1 MHSHLVH
8 KHNPTGRECTCGC
21 VTCASNDKCQPAV
34 RLSPR
39 NVLLRIL
46 TPMMDDYMDYL
57 SFNIGPPSVFTLKKL
72 TAYAL
77 IVVALYLAGTVAH
90 NNLPKSGVCPTTVIP
105 SPRTDLNLNFITTA
119 LPVTLFWTSL
129 AALSTIMTYWR
140 MRGSS
145 DKAVFFM
152 LGASAAGWATFLSH
166 ATSLAAVGHGHLI
179 HFNLGILLTVFA
191 LLGLINLTRDLIYGK
206 APEK

>member
-1 MHSHLVH
+1 MTPHPV
-8 KHNPTGRECTCGC
+8 HNPADRECTCGC
-21 VTCASNDKCQPAV
+21 DTCASNDKCPTARPAV
-34 RLSPR
+34 SLSPR
-39 NVLLRIL
+39 NVLSKVLPSMHHR
-46 TPMMDDYMDYL
+46 DHF
-57 SFNIGPPSVFTLKKL
+57 SFKIAPPSASTIKRL

-77 IVVALYLAGTVAH
+77 VTVALYLAGTVVH

-129 AALSTIMTYWR
+129 AALSTILAYWR
-140 MRGSS
+140 MRKSS

-152 LGASAAGWATFLSH
+152 LGAAAAGWATFLSH
-166 ATSLAAVGHGHLI
+166 ASSLVAVGHGHLV

-191 LLGLINLTRDLIYGK
+191 LLGLINLTRDLVYK
-206 APEK
+206 NVPEK